1 MVQKNWKGLRFSA
14 STEHDIDER
23 TNKSKKER
31 KNEGKK
37 EWKKERKNERKKEWK
52 KERKKE
58 RETLVGWEI
67 KSQQRPEWNN
77 NKVFK

>member
-37 EWKKERKNERKKEWK
+37 EIQERKKESNA
-52 KERKKE
+52 RDH
-58 RETLVGWEI
+58 
-67 KSQQRPEWNN
+67 KSSSHMNM
-77 NKVFK
+77 K